1 MSGRCRYRAG
11 VADIPIR
18 RGVSIPEAEIDLR
31 ASRSSGPGGQGVNT
45 TDSKV
50 ELRWNVR
57 ESPSL
62 TETQRTRVL
71 DRLGSRVTADGVLI
85 LRSSEQRSQHQNR
98 AAAIARLQ
106 ALVGEAIEPP
116 KVRRPTRRTRG
127 STERRLQAKK
137 QRSET
142 KQLRRPPDA

>member
-1 MSGRCRYRAG
+1 MAS
-11 VADIPIR
+11 IPIS
-18 RGVSIPEAEIDLR
+18 RGVSIPEAELDLR

-57 ESPSL
+57 ESTAL
-62 TETQRTRVL
+62 TEAQRARVL
-71 DRLGSRVTADGVLI
+71 DRLGSRITGDGVLI
-85 LRSSEQRSQHQNR
+85 LQSSEQRSQQQNR
-98 AAAIARLQ
+98 AAAVARLQ
-106 ALVGEAIEPP
+106 ALLAEAIQPP

-127 STERRLQAKK
+127 SKERRLQAKK

-142 KQLRRPPDA
+142 KKLRKPPEA

>member
-1 MSGRCRYRAG
+1 MAS
-11 VADIPIR
+11 IR
-18 RGVSIPEAEIDLR
+18 ISRGVSIPEAEIDLR

-57 ESPSL
+57 ESTVLS
-62 TETQRTRVL
+62 EAQRTRVL
-71 DRLGSRVTADGVLI
+71 ERLGSRVTGDGVLI
-85 LRSSEQRSQHQNR
+85 LQSSEQRSQHQNR

-106 ALVGEAIEPP
+106 ALVGEAIQPP

-127 STERRLQAKK
+127 SKERRLRAKK

-142 KQLRRPPDA
+142 KKLRKPPDV

>member
-1 MSGRCRYRAG
+1 MAG
-11 VADIPIR
+11 VRIS

-31 ASRSSGPGGQGVNT
+31 ATRSSGPGGQGVNT

-57 ESPSL
+57 ESTALS
-62 TETQRTRVL
+62 EAQRTRVL
-71 DRLGSRVTADGVLI
+71 ERLGSRMTGDGVLI

-106 ALVGEAIEPP
+106 ALVGEAIQPP

-127 STERRLQAKK
+127 SKERRLQAKK
-137 QRSET
+137 RRGET
-142 KQLRRPPDA
+142 KKLRKPPEV